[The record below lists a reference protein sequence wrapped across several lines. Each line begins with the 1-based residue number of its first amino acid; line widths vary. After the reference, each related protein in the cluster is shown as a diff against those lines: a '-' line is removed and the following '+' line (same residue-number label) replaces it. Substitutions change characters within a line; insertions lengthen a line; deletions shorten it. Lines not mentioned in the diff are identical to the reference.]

1 MAIPSRYLGC
11 LIALALPLLLGPG
24 CAPATSSD
32 KPPSPTVQEP
42 LTGVANALA
51 GALSGAGIVHESLT
65 VEMGSVRETHP
76 VATVRG
82 TGAIATVS
90 LRLDPEAIGTHG
102 GPVWLEVE
110 EIHDRRSDVFGYT
123 VAVNGTDL
131 YFRTYEELAAG
142 PNRFFVAV
150 PAALVPDGRMEVT
163 LRNAGDAPFS
173 ISRVWAYADLFGLA
187 ESEKTWKPLVV
198 VEEAAVLL
206 DKLAPKG
213 AEISWDMR
221 RRIAPETSAAAWVEL
236 KARMAGTGYAPGQ
249 AALVPYALMPFD
261 QVDAQIDQTLA
272 SVGAQGIDA
281 MVSLNGSEWGQHP
294 NGPDGLGGYFS
305 DVTYSKVRWDAA
317 TRSYRPCWPGTPGGT
332 TWPTW
337 NNPQLN
343 AYLRHRLDQALHV
356 YLDRRDLQLARG
368 VTLPMPLINQE
379 WGLSDGRDCN
389 DATVEAARRDGVAYQ
404 PEDGY
409 SAEEKRW
416 VFQMMAS
423 VAQRAGDGFAA
434 TVGRDTIRVDRG
446 TVRLPEEQTVD
457 SFYFHTWPD
466 PVDPYRDPR
475 WANWQQGVGRQVW
488 ASGEF
493 LPHLPRAFYDY
504 LAARGRLACPNLERM
519 ALPTLDYLETS
530 YQRGILAHA
539 LINTRSG
546 DADLFLANAAGMDA
560 RPAEPALH
568 ADRKLLEVRL
578 VEPGGFG
585 PEGTVVAHE
594 HLRRLPGDFVTPDAL
609 APVEAT
615 RPGSIVYRVP
625 VTAALRGEGEVL
637 FSAVAKLVKEKEAVI
652 ELAAGPSMEALT
664 SRATLRAA
672 NLQTQPHYPWKS
684 SATVSLGGGLRN
696 GEAFFVRV
704 TLRAQ
709 AADAA
714 KLETFHLAA
723 PWPQRSGPLD
733 GARVSARQA
742 RIFSL
747 WQQER
752 AVFERRRALTTPAD
766 VSPEVLAKVD
776 QLATQGNWGTAYR
789 QLAGE
794 LSLRLPVRFAVH
806 GHGRLGSYPI
816 SAKLPGPDQGAVIE
830 LLECAGESVAFRVLT
845 EKAQPVS
852 IELSGLKTN
861 GRYSLEGPSAGVY
874 RLVPATEAAGAKA
887 ENGTVRFELTPAPW
901 LARERAVL
909 PSRLEGMVLESRPG
923 GLLIETQDPALW
935 RENPIFVPVAADAV
949 QTREDR
955 LSLGRPFRSGPVR
968 FDHVNLTI
976 DPQGRATRVEAR
988 FGQDRGRV
996 VRFLHPVLKGETRN
1010 GILELD
1016 NGRRYEFANMWG
1028 FTALDVPGLKPF
1040 IRLNTFEQLETAF
1053 APGTAVEV
1061 GFTPY
1066 VTHERLPRLTRVK
1079 VAAP

>member
-1 MAIPSRYLGC
+1 VGLLVCAHAAQNPGERLPTVERV
-11 LIALALPLLLGPG
+11 ALPLVDFASARAWTGPG
-24 CAPATSSD
+24 VT
-32 KPPSPTVQEP
+32 QET
-42 LTGVANALA
+42 LN
-51 GALSGAGIVHESLT
+51 
-65 VEMGSVRETHP
+65 VEIGSVREAHA
-76 VATVRG
+76 VATLRG
-82 TGAIATVS
+82 TGAELTVP
-90 LRLDPEAIGTHG
+90 LRLDPAALGNKGALI
-102 GPVWLEVE
+102 WLEIE
-110 EIHDRRSDVFGYT
+110 EIHNRRADVFGYT

-142 PNRFFVAV
+142 ANRFFVAV
-150 PAALVPDGRMEVT
+150 PTALVPDGRMVVT
-163 LRNAGDAPFS
+163 FRNAGAAPFS
-173 ISRVWAYADLFGLA
+173 VSRVWAYADFFRLA
-187 ESEKTWKPLVV
+187 ESENTWKPLVV

-206 DKLAPKG
+206 GKLAPKG
-213 AEISWDMR
+213 AEITWEMR
-221 RRIAPETSAAAWVEL
+221 QRMAPETRAAAWAEL

-249 AALVPYALMPFD
+249 AALVPYAFAPFD
-261 QVDAQIDQTLA
+261 QVDTQIDQTLA

-281 MVSLNGSEWGQHP
+281 MLSFNGSEWGHHP

-305 DVTYSKVRWDAA
+305 DVTYSKVRWDAV

-337 NNPQLN
+337 NHRQLN
-343 AYLRHRLDQALHV
+343 DYLRYRLDQAVRV
-356 YLDRRDLQLARG
+356 YVDRRDLQQARG

-379 WGLSDGRDCN
+379 WCMSDGRDCN

-416 VFQMMAS
+416 VFQMMAR
-423 VAQRAGDGFAA
+423 VAERADDGFAK
-434 TVGRDTIRVDRG
+434 TVGRDSIRVDRG

-488 ASGEF
+488 ASGEY

-519 ALPTLDYLETS
+519 ALPTLEYLETS
-530 YQRGILAHA
+530 YQRGLLAHA

-546 DADLFLANAAGMDA
+546 DAELFLANAAGMDA

-585 PEGTVVAHE
+585 PAGAVVAHE

-609 APVEAT
+609 APVDAT

-625 VTAALRGEGEVL
+625 VDAGLRGLGEVL
-637 FSAVAKLVKEKEAVI
+637 FACVAKLAKEKEAVI
-652 ELAAGPSMEALT
+652 ELAAGPSVEALT
-664 SRATLRAA
+664 PRATLRAA
-672 NLQTQPHYPWKS
+672 DLQTQPHYPWKS
-684 SATVSLGGGLRN
+684 SATVNLGGGLRS

-733 GARVSARQA
+733 GARLSARQA
-742 RIFSL
+742 RLFSL

-752 AVFERRRALTTPAD
+752 AVFERRRALTTTAD
-766 VSPEVLAKVD
+766 VSADVLAQVD
-776 QLATQGNWGTAYR
+776 RLAAQGRCVTPYR
-789 QLAGE
+789 HLAGE
-794 LSLRLPVRFAVH
+794 VSLRQPARFAVR
-806 GHGRLGSYPI
+806 GHGRLGTYFIIVQLASPNH
-816 SAKLPGPDQGAVIE
+816 GAVIE
-830 LLECAGESVAFRVLT
+830 LLASAGEEVAFRVVA

-852 IELSGLKTN
+852 LTIGGLVADR
-861 GRYSLEGPSAGVY
+861 RYRMEGPAAGVY
-874 RLVPATEAAGAKA
+874 RVVAASGDAGMPAK
-887 ENGTVRFELTPAPW
+887 NGIARFQLTPAAW
-901 LARERAVL
+901 QASERTVL
-909 PSRLEGMVLESRPG
+909 PSQFEGMVLESRPG

-935 RENPIFVPVAADAV
+935 RENPIVVPVAADAV
-949 QTREDR
+949 QTREDP
-955 LSLGRPFRSGPVR
+955 LSPGRAFHSAPVR
-968 FDHVNLTI
+968 FDHVVMTV

-996 VRFLHPVLKGETRN
+996 VRFLRPVLKGETHN

-1028 FTALDVPGLKPF
+1028 FTTLDVPGLKPF
-1040 IRLNTFEQLETAF
+1040 IRFNTFEQLEKAF
-1053 APGTAVEV
+1053 APGTVVEL

-1066 VTHERLPRLTRVK
+1066 ATHGRLPRLTRVK
-1079 VAAP
+1079 VAPNRHSALQRAGISK